1 MSVNVAI
8 VGATGAVGQE
18 FLIVLA
24 ERNFPIANLKLLAS
38 RRSAGKTVEF
48 KGKTYMIEELTHDSF
63 KDVQIA
69 LFSAGG
75 SISKEYAPSAVKAG
89 AVVVD
94 NSSAFR
100 MKEGIPL
107 VVPEVNPEAIHRHS
121 GLIANPNC
129 STIIMNVPV
138 WPLHHQPGGGNRI
151 KRIIVS
157 TYQAVSGAG
166 AWGLYELDAQ
176 LRSHAAG
183 EPIRK
188 EKFPHQIA
196 NNLFSHNTRIAPN
209 GYNEEEN
216 KMVNETR
223 KIFADPKIMVTATC
237 IRVPIPRAHSESINL
252 EFERPITPDQV
263 RKILSSAPGV
273 KIVDDIEA
281 NYFPM
286 PLEASGQD
294 DVLVGR
300 IRQDISREDG
310 RGIELFVSGDQI
322 RKGAATNA
330 VQIAEKLI

>member
-1 MSVNVAI
+1 MSAAAVNVAV

-18 FLIVLA
+18 FLNVLA
-24 ERNFPIANLKLLAS
+24 ERNFPIRNLKLLAS
-38 RRSAGKTVEF
+38 ARSAGKTVSF
-48 KGKTYMIEELTHDSF
+48 NGKTYTIEELTHDSR

-75 SISKEYAPSAVKAG
+75 SISKEFGPSAVKAG
-89 AVVVD
+89 AIVVD

-100 MKEGIPL
+100 MKDGIPL
-107 VVPEVNPEAIHRHS
+107 VVPEVNPEAIQKHN

-138 WPLHHQPGGGNRI
+138 WPLHKANRI

-176 LRSHAAG
+176 MKAYALG
-183 EPIRK
+183 QPIAK
-188 EKFPHQIA
+188 EKFPHQIV
-196 NNLFSHNTRIAPN
+196 NNLFSHNSKVAAN

-223 KIFADPKIMVTATC
+223 KIFGDTKIMVTATC
-237 IRVPIPRAHSESINL
+237 VRVPIPRAHSEAINL
-252 EFERPITPDQV
+252 EFERPITPQQV
-263 RKILSSAPGV
+263 REVLATAPGV
-273 KIVDDIEA
+273 TIVDNCA
-281 NYFPM
+281 KNHSPM
-286 PLEASGQD
+286 PLEASWQD
-294 DVLVGR
+294 NVLVGR

-330 VQIAEKLI
+330 VQIAEKLV

>member
-1 MSVNVAI
+1 MSVNVAV

-18 FLIVLA
+18 FLTVLA
-24 ERNFPIANLKLLAS
+24 QRDFPIKELKLLAS
-38 RRSAGKTVEF
+38 ARSAGKTV
-48 KGKTYMIEELTHDSF
+48 TYRGEKHAVDELTKDSF

-75 SISKEYAPSAVKAG
+75 AISREFAPAAVAAK

-100 MKEGIPL
+100 MKDGIPL
-107 VVPEVNPEAIHRHS
+107 VIPEVNAAAIDKHN

-138 WPLHHQPGGGNRI
+138 WPLHRVNRVR
-151 KRIIVS
+151 RIIVS

-166 AWGLYELDAQ
+166 AWGLEELERQ
-176 LRSHAAG
+176 LKAHAAG
-183 EPIRK
+183 QPIVK
-188 EKFPHQIA
+188 EKFPHQIV
-196 NNLFSHNTRIAPN
+196 NNLFAHNTKVAEN

-223 KIFADPKIMVTATC
+223 KIFSDPKIMITATC

-252 EFERPITPDQV
+252 EFERPITPDEV
-263 RKILSSAPGV
+263 RAILSKAPGV
-273 KIVDDIEA
+273 KIVDNRDA
-281 NYFPM
+281 NHFPM
-286 PLEASGQD
+286 PLEATGQD

-300 IRQDISREDG
+300 IRQDISRDDG
-310 RGIELFVSGDQI
+310 RGIDLFVSGDQL

-330 VQIAEKLI
+330 VQIAERLV

>member
-18 FLIVLA
+18 FLTVLA
-24 ERNFPIANLKLLAS
+24 ERNFPIKNLKLLAS
-38 RRSAGKTVEF
+38 ARSAGKTAEF
-48 KGKTYMIEELTHDSF
+48 RGQPFAIEELTKDSF

-69 LFSAGG
+69 FFSAGG
-75 SISKEYAPSAVKAG
+75 SISKEFAPAAVAAKAI
-89 AVVVD
+89 VVD
-94 NSSAFR
+94 NTSAFR
-100 MKEGIPL
+100 MKDGIPL
-107 VVPEVNPEAIHRHS
+107 VVPEVNPEAIKKHI
-121 GLIANPNC
+121 GIIANPNC

-138 WPLHHQPGGGNRI
+138 WPLHKVNRVR
-151 KRIIVS
+151 RIIVS

-176 LRSHAAG
+176 LKAYSSG
-183 EPIRK
+183 QPITR

-196 NNLFSHNTRIAPN
+196 NNLFSHNTKIGEN
-209 GYNEEEN
+209 GYNEEET
-216 KMVNETR
+216 KMVLETR
-223 KIFADPKIMVTATC
+223 KIFGEPKMMVTATC

-263 RKILSSAPGV
+263 RQILKSAPGV
-273 KIVDDIEA
+273 RIVDDREA
-281 NYFPM
+281 NHFPM

-294 DVLVGR
+294 NVLVGR
-300 IRQDISREDG
+300 IRQDISRDDG
-310 RGIELFVSGDQI
+310 RGIDLFVSGDQI

>member
-18 FLIVLA
+18 FLSVLA
-24 ERNFPIANLKLLAS
+24 QRDFPIRAVKFLAS
-38 RRSAGKTVEF
+38 ARSAGKTVEF
-48 KGKTYMIEELTHDSF
+48 KGKAHTIEELKHGSF
-63 KDVQIA
+63 RDVKIA
-69 LFSAGG
+69 FFSAGG
-75 SISKEYAPSAVKAG
+75 SVSKEFAPSAVKAG

-94 NSSAFR
+94 NTSAFR
-100 MKEGIPL
+100 MKNGVPL
-107 VVPEVNPEAIHRHS
+107 VVPEVNPEQIHRHN

-138 WPLHHQPGGGNRI
+138 WPLHKVNRV
-151 KRIIVS
+151 KRIVVS

-176 LRSHAAG
+176 LKAYARG
-183 EPIRK
+183 EPIVK

-196 NNLFSHNTRIAPN
+196 NNLFCHNTKVAEN

-223 KIFADPKIMVTATC
+223 KIFGDPKIMVTATC
-237 IRVPIPRAHSESINL
+237 VRVPIPRAHSESINL

-263 RKILSSAPGV
+263 RDILKKAPGV
-273 KIVDDIEA
+273 RIVDDREA
-281 NYFPM
+281 NHFPM

-294 DVLVGR
+294 AVLVGR

-310 RGIELFVSGDQI
+310 KGIEIFVSGDQI

-330 VQIAEKLI
+330 VQIAEKLV

>member
-8 VGATGAVGQE
+8 AGATGAVGQE

-24 ERNFPIANLKLLAS
+24 ERDFPIKSIKFLAS
-38 RRSAGKTVEF
+38 ARSAGKTVEF
-48 KGKTYMIEELTHDSF
+48 KGKSHAVEELKHDSF
-63 KDVQIA
+63 KDVKVA
-69 LFSAGG
+69 FFSAGG
-75 SISKEYAPSAVKAG
+75 SVSKEFAASAVKAG

-94 NSSAFR
+94 NTSAFR
-100 MKEGIPL
+100 MKDGVPL
-107 VVPEVNPEAIHRHS
+107 VVPEVNPEQIHKHN

-138 WPLHHQPGGGNRI
+138 WPLHKVNRV

-176 LRSHAAG
+176 LKAYARG
-183 EPIRK
+183 EPIAK

-196 NNLFSHNTRIAPN
+196 NNLFSHNTKIAEN

-223 KIFADPKIMVTATC
+223 KIFGDPRIMVAATC
-237 IRVPIPRAHSESINL
+237 VRVPVPRAHSESLNL
-252 EFERPITPDQV
+252 EFERPISPDLV
-263 RKILSSAPGV
+263 RQILSKAPGV
-273 KIVDDIEA
+273 RIVDDREA
-281 NYFPM
+281 NHFPM

-300 IRQDISREDG
+300 IRQDISRDDG
-310 RGIELFVSGDQI
+310 GGSSCSCR
-322 RKGAATNA
+322 ATR
-330 VQIAEKLI
+330 

>member
-1 MSVNVAI
+1 MAVNVAI

-18 FLIVLA
+18 FLTVLA
-24 ERNFPIANLKLLAS
+24 ERKFPIRSLRLLAS
-38 RRSAGKTVEF
+38 ARSAGKTVEF
-48 KGKTYMIEELTHDSF
+48 SGQTYTIEELTHDAF

-69 LFSAGG
+69 FFSAGG
-75 SISKEYAPSAVKAG
+75 SVSKEFAPDAVKAG

-94 NSSAFR
+94 NTSAFR

-107 VVPEVNPEAIHRHS
+107 VVPEVNPEQIQKHN

-138 WPLHHQPGGGNRI
+138 WPLHKVNRV

-166 AWGLYELDAQ
+166 AWGLYELEAQ
-176 LRSHAAG
+176 TKAHARG
-183 EPIRK
+183 EPVTK
-188 EKFPHQIA
+188 EKFPHQIV
-196 NNLFSHNTRIAPN
+196 NNLFSHNSKVASN

-216 KMVNETR
+216 KMVQETR
-223 KIFADPKIMVTATC
+223 KIFGEPKIMITATC
-237 IRVPIPRAHSESINL
+237 VRVPVPRAHSESINI
-252 EFERPITPDQV
+252 EFERPMTVQQV
-263 RKILSSAPGV
+263 RDILAKAPGV
-273 KIVDDIEA
+273 KIVDNPEA
-281 NYFPM
+281 NHFPM

-310 RGIELFVSGDQI
+310 RGIDLFVSGDQI

-330 VQIAEKLI
+330 VQIAERLI